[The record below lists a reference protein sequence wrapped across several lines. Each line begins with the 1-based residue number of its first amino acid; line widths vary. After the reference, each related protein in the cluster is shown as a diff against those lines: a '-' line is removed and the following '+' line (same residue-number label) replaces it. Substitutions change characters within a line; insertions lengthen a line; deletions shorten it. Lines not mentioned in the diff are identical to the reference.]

1 MMTRAVQYDHF
12 GDPEVL
18 RIVDVP
24 APEPAPGEVLIAVH
38 SAGLNPIDV
47 KTVAGAFPV
56 RPAEALGRVR
66 DPRRWL
72 RHSFP
77 RTLGRDFAGTIT
89 SLGDGVTG
97 LSVGQEVCGTLRSA
111 PTQASARGAVT
122 ELLAAPASDVI
133 PRPEA
138 LPVAVAACLGVAAQT
153 ACGAL
158 RALDIE
164 QGDTVVISGAS
175 GGVGSLAVQLA
186 ARRGARVIGIAGPA
200 SADRLRA
207 LGAEPV
213 SYESDIA
220 AQIARAAAERPVTKL
235 LDCHGGYAR
244 LGLDLGLS
252 GRSIATLVPS
262 PLVVLRH
269 VRFTG
274 SRDALPGDLEQVADL
289 AAAGTLVTPP
299 TTPIPFDAHAIR
311 QACSRLLDGRVTGKL
326 VINLT
331 DDNHDNQEGPS
342 HGAA

>member
-220 AQIARAAAERPVTKL
+220 AQIAHAAGRPVTKL

-244 LGLDLGLS
+244 LGLDLGLP
-252 GRSIATLVPS
+252 GRSIATPVPS

-274 SRDALPGDLEQVADL
+274 SRHALPGDLEQVARL

-299 TTPIPFDAHAIR
+299 TTPIAFDAHAIR

>member
-213 SYESDIA
+213 SYESDIE
-220 AQIARAAAERPVTKL
+220 AQIAHAAGRPVTKL

-244 LGLDLGLS
+244 LGLDLGLP

-274 SRDALPGDLEQVADL
+274 SRHALPGDLEQVARL

-299 TTPIPFDAHAIR
+299 TTPIAFDAHAIR

-326 VINLT
+326 VIDLT